1 MFQPLDGEINVTHRL
16 QQQHLAS
23 ESEKRFKIQQ
33 HQVEET
39 FRAVDEVVEGE
50 SRGSGRGRSRKREKE
65 KKKEKEKEDLT
76 PPQGKYI
83 DIFR

>member
-1 MFQPLDGEINVTHRL
+1 MFQPLDGDVNVTHRL

-50 SRGSGRGRSRKREKE
+50 SRGSGRGRPSKKREKE
-65 KKKEKEKEDLT
+65 KKKEKDDLT